1 MLPALLGTI
10 LVSMSSVSAPAEPTT
25 TSRLDVLDST
35 DAAPAPVLRVRLD
48 EDEPITLPIELP
60 RSGAESESA
69 SADGRLRGARELQD
83 GSFVVRW
90 DLAFDP
96 DPRDHA
102 TIEGTVTMVNRTD
115 VPVSFDAVLSMPLS
129 PLIDGPTRL
138 GGRAEVALENDGDG
152 GRLDVPAGD
161 ALVRVLFD
169 GVEVHRLH
177 RGPFAMGGPSTG
189 VTSADAQFGAPIPG
203 KEAGPVTDTLG
214 CRMKAAVTSGD
225 QVTLT
230 IRLELAGDAENFIR
244 RRSTAPVR
252 IEAPRERRVITI
264 GGKRPAVRGRSGKPG
279 GAGTIT
285 IAPTAR

>member
-1 MLPALLGTI
+1 
-10 LVSMSSVSAPAEPTT
+10 MSSVAAPAEPTT
-25 TSRLDVLDST
+25 TRRLDVLDSNG
-35 DAAPAPVLRVRLD
+35 AAPAPVLRVRLD
-48 EDEPITLPIELP
+48 DDEPITLPIEP
-60 RSGAESESA
+60 TRSDTESESA
-69 SADGRLRGARELQD
+69 SADGRLRGAKELQD

-129 PLIDGPTRL
+129 SLIDGPTRL

-161 ALVRVLFD
+161 ALVRILFD

-177 RGPFAMGGPSTG
+177 RGPFVMGGPSTG

-203 KEAGPVTDTLG
+203 KETGPVTDTLG
-214 CRMKAAVTSGD
+214 CRMNAAVTSGD
-225 QVTLT
+225 QVTLA
-230 IRLELAGDAENFIR
+230 IRLELAGDARDFIR

-252 IEAPRERRVITI
+252 IEATRGRRVITI
-264 GGKRPAVRGRSGKPG
+264 GGKRPAVRGRSGKPRG
-279 GAGTIT
+279 SGTIT
-285 IAPTAR
+285 IAPTSR